1 MDDAEASPVDYF
13 PAVATEPNG
22 AISMVSTTAR
32 QSKKAST
39 PPLSAA
45 PRLGTRMP
53 TSFVL
58 QGSQGIAPVGP
69 AVLPDFVDWVAA
81 GAVPA
86 VKSQG
91 RCGSCWAFS
100 AASTIETANAIAT
113 GTLTALSEQ
122 QLLSC
127 NSRPSA
133 NSCDGGYVRAGLDFA
148 IVGGGLVPSE
158 AYPYTG
164 VVSEASLPVCL
175 FAAPSATARPCV
187 VQAGACSAPAL
198 ADAVKMDGWRQIKP
212 KSETELM
219 AAVAQGSVSVIIS
232 GYVDMI
238 QHYGALPAE

>member
-1 MDDAEASPVDYF
+1 MLCQQASLGLKGRETTIDDAEASPVDYF
-13 PAVATEPNG
+13 LAEATVPNG
-22 AISMVSTTAR
+22 TISMVSTTAR

-39 PPLSAA
+39 PPMSAA

-53 TSFVL
+53 TSL
-58 QGSQGIAPVGP
+58 ASQGSQGMAPAGP

-133 NSCDGGYVRAGLDFA
+133 NSCDGGYVRTGLDFA
-148 IVGGGLVPSE
+148 VVGGGLVPSE

-175 FAAPSATARPCV
+175 FGRTAGDCAAVRC
-187 VQAGACSAPAL
+187 AGGGVLCAGTSRRGE
-198 ADAVKMDGWRQIKP
+198 DGW
-212 KSETELM
+212 L
-219 AAVAQGSVSVIIS
+219 AANQTK
-232 GYVDMI
+232 
-238 QHYGALPAE
+238 E